1 MEFEASLANAITRA
15 PAPLNNVEDIEVL
28 RNDRIFVTGA
38 RGSLGLDL
46 VEILRSS
53 QIQVLGT
60 DIEECDVTNLE
71 SVMENFE
78 SFVPTLIVHL
88 AADKHAPQGELDPL
102 STFMINTIGTR
113 NIIEAKNRL
122 TNKNECRIVLAS
134 TCKSCDP
141 ETVYGA
147 SKLISER
154 LVLNDGGNV
163 ARFYNVIETAGNV
176 FEIWRNLPNDEPL
189 EVTPC
194 TRYFI
199 HKDEAV
205 SLLIRVMALGKA
217 GVSERGRFS
226 FDPGP
231 AIQMPNLARKLY
243 PGRQIKEVHP
253 RRGDRLKEPLHAQS
267 EAITSFDDR
276 LWKVHSPHDS
286 SQY

>member
-1 MEFEASLANAITRA
+1 MLFELSPGHAISRE
-15 PAPLNNVEDIEVL
+15 PAPLNNESDIEAL
-28 RNDRIFVTGA
+28 RTEKIFVTGA
-38 RGSLGLDL
+38 SGSLGFDL
-46 VEILRSS
+46 VEILKSH
-53 QIQVLGT
+53 QIPVLGT

-71 SVMENFE
+71 SVIQSIANFAP
-78 SFVPTLIVHL
+78 SLIVHL

-113 NIIEAKNRL
+113 NVIEAKR
-122 TNKNECRIVLAS
+122 KVSEKSECRIVLAS

-163 ARFYNVIETAGNV
+163 ARFYNVVESAGNV
-176 FEIWRNLPNDEPL
+176 FEIWKNLPETEPI

-199 HKDEAV
+199 TKTEAI

-217 GVSERGRFS
+217 EKAERGRFS

-231 AIQMPNLARKLY
+231 AVLMPNLAREIY
-243 PGRQIKEVHP
+243 PFRKIREVHP

-267 EAITSFDDR
+267 EAITHYADR
-276 LWKVHSPHDS
+276 LWKVQSPHDLTRS
-286 SQY
+286 